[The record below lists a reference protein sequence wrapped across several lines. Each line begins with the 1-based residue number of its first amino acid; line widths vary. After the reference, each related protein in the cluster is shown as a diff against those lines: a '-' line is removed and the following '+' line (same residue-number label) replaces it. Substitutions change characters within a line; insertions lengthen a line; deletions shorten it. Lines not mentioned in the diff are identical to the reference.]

1 MKAHDT
7 FCGSV
12 CTSDPQKVSDLQS
25 LRPSKKRPQ
34 PPPRRTRR
42 RSSGHGAERAPPEK
56 IGLEEASEG
65 SPFQSSASF
74 LAKIGAAGCRCL
86 ESSPPFERMGDEH
99 TYPSFPKWLKSSPEK
114 LSEKG
119 D

>member
-74 LAKIGAAGCRCL
+74 LAKRSEQQGVGASRARLPLSGWAT
-86 ESSPPFERMGDEH
+86 SIPTPPFPNG
-99 TYPSFPKWLKSSPEK
+99 
-114 LSEKG
+114 
-119 D
+119 